1 MGIPK
6 FFRWISERYPLTSQL
21 ITPNSIPTFDNL
33 YLDMNGIIHNCSH
46 PPSSENDPHFR
57 ITEEQMILAIFAY
70 IDHLFTKIKPQ
81 KVFFMAIDGVAPRAK
96 MNQQRS
102 RRFRTAKDAVEKR
115 REAEKKG
122 EKLPEEKAFDSNC
135 ITPGTPFMARLSNHL
150 KYYVSKRI
158 SEDAEWRNV
167 KVILSGHDVPGEG
180 EHKIQEFI
188 RLTKAQTDYNPNTRH
203 CLYGLDADLI
213 MLGLLSHDPHFCLL
227 REEVTF
233 GRKSKKT
240 TGLANTNFYLLH
252 LSLLREY
259 LDLEFSSLATQIP
272 FRYDLERIIDDF
284 ILMAVFVGNDFL
296 PHLPDLHINEGAL
309 ERIWGIY
316 KEILPV
322 AGGYLNE
329 HGTIALDRLQL
340 MLDKLAQFE
349 RDNFEEEYADQNWY
363 KGKQSKEIEAMEKA
377 RKKGKMV
384 ITKDQQKILNQ
395 VKEFVTKHQSK
406 PTAADRCVL
415 INNFSARDQR
425 FVQELGDEL
434 HLITTWDEVD
444 DYGQNL
450 AVMTFDLDG
459 VSQDGASAVA
469 EDEGADGEEW
479 ESEEEDEESEG
490 AIAIQRILAKYNKA
504 KVVDNV
510 AEDFEEAYE
519 EKLKENLDDWK
530 KRYYKEKLE
539 IDFNKPEEMHGIVYR
554 YIEGLQWILNYYY
567 KGVSSWGWFYNYHYA
582 PRITDLVGIPDFKFD
597 FNIGKPFTPFQQLMG
612 VLPEESKEH
621 VPPAYRDLM
630 YEETS
635 PIIDFYPRDFA
646 LDMNG
651 KKQDWE
657 AVIKIPFIDEAR
669 LLRAMAARDVRLTSE
684 EKARNKNYVA
694 TQFVYDADQE
704 SSYPSSAPGYFPDL
718 PKCLCRSAPFHL
730 PTLGGGI
737 DLILG
742 LLDGVHLGAKALAGF
757 PSLQT
762 LAHQGTL
769 GYHGVNVFQ
778 SDSRNQSMVITVTP
792 KNDRP
797 NTGDIAKKL
806 IGQRTFHSWPYLH
819 EGMVVAV
826 SDDMF
831 KYELQKMGK
840 TAKVV
845 STPHNPFQAIA
856 WKKTA
861 DHIEHHNSKRFG
873 IITGNV
879 DVVLYVRP
887 LKGMKRLHTGA
898 LVKDYEAPEKEIA
911 QAYQLA
917 VNQVSFEDERYIEQ
931 PAPPMSEEFPDGEKV
946 IFMGGAAYGTAAQ
959 VIGTTETTL
968 DVSLAF
974 FPSEKQENLNFS
986 KLVAHRP
993 AGQYYPS
1000 PVLSRRLG
1008 IAPLGLSRICSTLLV
1023 LLEDGS
1029 KTNIGL
1035 ALKFESKGLKVLG
1048 FSRKNERG
1056 WEYSEKTAS
1065 ILKEYKE
1072 AFPEPFANLDTRGGD
1087 LVTSTELCPT
1097 AEDPDRVI
1105 KDMKKWLKERDLVD
1119 PDTVSLFA
1127 EQLEKESVAMIEK
1140 LADQYRSQ
1148 KSPNFIKRAVVK
1160 GIPRQ
1165 AVLKPAHAIYR
1176 LQGQTFAVGDRV
1188 IMVQDAAAGGVPLAM
1203 KGVVVGLGTRDI
1215 DVVWDVPFMGGETL
1229 QGRCSEYRGSVV
1241 PFTSC
1246 LNLTRPQFG
1255 VGFGSEENN
1264 QSAVGQN
1271 APFKPQL
1278 GPRPVLQMH
1287 NYQPSAPGR
1296 QTFNN
1301 SHKQQQQPTIMKNP
1315 NRPQGQQVNGQ
1326 TSYGN
1331 AAKGV
1336 KPQTN
1341 LPNQNGQQHAQSHG
1355 EKLANALGAKH
1366 IAHRPGHG
1374 VAPHQQQQQ
1383 PQIVKS
1389 PTKQANVALPIPL
1402 PHAQGQQ
1409 APIANQ
1415 GQGQGHGQ
1423 GQQNGGGRGKGR
1435 GGFRGRGGGGGR
1447 GGNRGGAKGN

>member
-150 KYYVSKRI
+150 KYYVTKRI

-180 EHKIQEFI
+180 EHKIQEYI
-188 RLTKAQTDYNPNTRH
+188 RLSKAQPDYNPNTRH

-233 GRKSKKT
+233 GRKTKKT

-259 LDLEFSSLATQIP
+259 LDLEFGSLATQIS
-272 FRYDLERIIDDF
+272 FKYDLERIIDDF

-329 HGTIALDRLQL
+329 HGTISLPRLQL

-349 RDNFEEEYADQNWY
+349 IDNFEEEYADQNWY

-395 VKEFVTKHQSK
+395 VRQFVTKHQAK
-406 PTAADRCVL
+406 PSAADRCV
-415 INNFSARDQR
+415 IVNNFSARDQR
-425 FVQELGDEL
+425 FVQELGDDL
-434 HLITTWDEVD
+434 HLTTTWDEVD

-450 AVMTFDLDG
+450 VVMTFNLEG
-459 VSQDGASAVA
+459 VSEDGAAAVA
-469 EDEGADGEEW
+469 GEEADGEEW
-479 ESEEEDEESEG
+479 ESEEEDEDSEG
-490 AIAIQRILAKYNKA
+490 ALAIQRVFAKYNKA
-504 KVVDNV
+504 KIVDNV
-510 AEDFEEAYE
+510 VEDFEEAYE

-530 KRYYKEKLE
+530 KRYYKEKLD
-539 IDFNKPEEMHGIVYR
+539 IDFNKPEEMHAIVFR

-567 KGVSSWGWFYNYHYA
+567 KGVASWGWFYNYHYA
-582 PRITDLVGIPDFKFD
+582 PRITDLKGIPDFKFD
-597 FNIGKPFTPFQQLMG
+597 FNLGKPFTPFQQLMG

-657 AVIKIPFIDEAR
+657 AVIKIPFIDEVR
-669 LLRAMAARDVRLTSE
+669 LLRAMAARDQRLTSE
-684 EKARNKNYVA
+684 EKSRNQNYVA
-694 TQFVYDADQE
+694 TQFEYDAEQE
-704 SSYPSSAPGYFPDL
+704 ASYPSSAPGYFPDL
-718 PKCLCRSAPFHL
+718 AKAQCRSSPFHL
-730 PTLGGGI
+730 PTLGDGI
-737 DLILG
+737 ELILG

-762 LAHQGTL
+762 LPHQGTL

-778 SDSRNQSMVITVTP
+778 SDSRNQSMIITITA
-792 KNDRP
+792 KHDRP
-797 NTGDIAKKL
+797 NTGDIAKRM

-845 STPHNPFQAIA
+845 STPFNPFQAIA
-856 WKKTA
+856 WKKSA

-879 DVVLYVRP
+879 DVALHVRP
-887 LKGMKRLHTGA
+887 LKGMKRLDTGA
-898 LVKDYEAPEKEIA
+898 LVKDYEGPEKEIT

-917 VNQVSFEDERYIEQ
+917 VNQVTFEDERYLEQ
-931 PAPPMSEEFPDGEKV
+931 AAPPMSQEFPDGEKV
-946 IFMGGAAYGTAAQ
+946 IFLGQMGYGTAAQ
-959 VIGTTETTL
+959 VIKTTDTTL
-968 DVSLAF
+968 DVALAY

-993 AGQYYPS
+993 AGTYYPS
-1000 PVLSRRLG
+1000 PVLARRLN
-1008 IAPLGLSRICSTLLV
+1008 IPPLGLSRITSTLLV

-1029 KTNIGL
+1029 KSNIGL

-1048 FSRKNERG
+1048 FSRKNDRG
-1056 WEYSEKTAS
+1056 WEYSEKTAQ
-1065 ILKEYKE
+1065 ILQEYKE
-1072 AFPEPFANLDTRGGD
+1072 AFPEPFANLDSRGGD
-1087 LVTSTELCPT
+1087 LVTSAELCPT
-1097 AEDPDRVI
+1097 ADDPDSVI
-1105 KDMKKWLKERDLVD
+1105 KAMRKWLKERDLLD
-1119 PDTVSLFA
+1119 PETVSLFA

-1140 LADQYRSQ
+1140 LADQYRNM
-1148 KSPNFIKRAVVK
+1148 KSPNMIKRAVVK
-1160 GIPRQ
+1160 AIPRQ

-1203 KGVVVGLGTRDI
+1203 KGVVVGLGSRDI

-1229 QGRCSEYRGSVV
+1229 QGRCSEYRGSTV

-1246 LNLTRPQFG
+1246 LNLTRPQFA
-1255 VGFGSEENN
+1255 VGGTDQEDR
-1264 QSAVGQN
+1264 AVGQH
-1271 APFKPQL
+1271 AAFKPQL
-1278 GPRPVLQMH
+1278 GPRPVLQMQ

-1296 QTFNN
+1296 KTFNQ
-1301 SHKQQQQPTIMKNP
+1301 HPQQAHTIMKNP
-1315 NRPQGQQVNGQ
+1315 NRAPPQNVNGTQ
-1326 TSYGN
+1326 SYGN
-1331 AAKGV
+1331 AARGI
-1336 KPQTN
+1336 KPPVQV
-1341 LPNQNGQQHAQSHG
+1341 QGGQQSHG

-1366 IAHRPGHG
+1366 IAHRPGPAH
-1374 VAPHQQQQQ
+1374 PQP
-1383 PQIVKS
+1383 PQIVRS
-1389 PTKQANVALPIPL
+1389 PKAQANVALPVPL
-1402 PHAQGQQ
+1402 PQGRPQPKYEAIQ
-1409 APIANQ
+1409 PEV
-1415 GQGQGHGQ
+1415 
-1423 GQQNGGGRGKGR
+1423 QQNGHAPHVNGGAGRGRGR
-1435 GGFRGRGGGGGR
+1435 GGGGFRGRGDGRGRGR
-1447 GGNRGGAKGN
+1447 GGNRGGSRGGAPVNT